1 VRDCVD
7 LFHVLLGR
15 QIIGRILS
23 LLELLYLLFLYGM
36 DIICNFYLWAL
47 SVIQLLIADHRIQ
60 LVSNLLRNFFFLQLV
75 VFVLEGLGS
84 PDIF

>member
-1 VRDCVD
+1 MRDYVG
-7 LFHVLLGR
+7 LFHVLLDR
-15 QIIGRILS
+15 QIIGGILS

-47 SVIQLLIADHRIQ
+47 SVIQLLIADYRIQ
-60 LVSNLLRNFFFLQLV
+60 LVSNLLRNFFFLELV

-84 PDIF
+84 PNIF

>member
-1 VRDCVD
+1 MRDCVG

-47 SVIQLLIADHRIQ
+47 GAIQLLIADHRIQ
-60 LVSNLLRNFFFLQLV
+60 LVSNLLCNFFFLELV

-84 PDIF
+84 PDVF